1 MQTIRGARILL
12 ALKTSLAV
20 ALSWVVAQRMPGV
33 IDEYPYYAPL
43 GAISAMYPTVL
54 GSVRAGLQTVA
65 GIALGIMLAAG
76 VLLVGEPN
84 LVTVSVAVGLGVL
97 LAGIRRLGAGAEYVP
112 VGALFVLIV
121 GGQDAE
127 GFSAGFLVQMSVGVA
142 IGLIVNVTV
151 FPPLDFRT
159 ARLQLDRLQ
168 NVVVDY
174 LEDVSGELA
183 EPGTTGGR
191 DWRQRNHA
199 LVRITGEVRE
209 AVDESARS
217 ARGNPRMVLRRRR
230 RTAGSEDPGY
240 GSLLKLESV
249 IFHLRGFTDAVR
261 ELYDH
266 EQHDWLVPAALSAR
280 LAEAVQSAADA
291 VRAWA
296 DSEDPEE
303 AAERVR
309 SLVGRL
315 HSDLTDPS
323 RAEDRLVMAAAQDL
337 ARLVAVLDPPTA
349 PTAGSS
355 AVTRG

>member
-33 IDEYPYYAPL
+33 IDDYPYYAPL

-76 VLLVGEPN
+76 VLLIGDPN

-142 IGLIVNVTV
+142 IGLLVNVTV
-151 FPPLDFRT
+151 IPPLDFRT

-168 NVVVDY
+168 NVAVDY
-174 LEDVSGELA
+174 LEDVAGELA

-217 ARGNPRMVLRRRR
+217 ARGNPRMVLRRRHR
-230 RTAGSEDPGY
+230 AAASADPGY
-240 GSLLKLESV
+240 DSLLKLENV
-249 IFHLRGFTDAVR
+249 IFHLRGFTDALR

-296 DSEDPEE
+296 DDEDPEE

-315 HSDLTDPS
+315 HAELTDPS

>member
-43 GAISAMYPTVL
+43 GAISAMYPTVF
-54 GSVRAGLQTVA
+54 GSVRAGLQTVV
-65 GIALGIMLAAG
+65 GIALGIALAAG

-84 LVTVSVAVGLGVL
+84 LLTVAVAVGIGVL

-142 IGLIVNVTV
+142 IGLLVNALV

-168 NVVVDY
+168 GVVVDY
-174 LEDVSGELA
+174 LQDVAGELA
-183 EPGTTGGR
+183 EPGTTAGR
-191 DWRQRNHA
+191 DWQERNHA
-199 LVRITGEVRE
+199 LVQITAEVRE
-209 AVDESARS
+209 AVDESAQS
-217 ARGNPRMVLRRRR
+217 ARGNPRVVLRRRR
-230 RTAGSEDPGY
+230 RRTDPGY
-240 GSLLKLESV
+240 ASMLRLESV
-249 IFHLRGFTDAVR
+249 VFHLRGFTDALR

-266 EQHDWLVPAALSAR
+266 QGHDWVIPTTLSGR
-280 LAEAVQSAADA
+280 LAEAARSSADA
-291 VRAWA
+291 VQAWSA
-296 DSEDPEE
+296 GEDPEE

-315 HSDLTDPS
+315 SAELTDPS
-323 RAEDRLVMAAAQDL
+323 GAEGRLVITAAHDL

-349 PTAGSS
+349 PTEGSS
-355 AVTRG
+355 AVTRE

>member
-33 IDEYPYYAPL
+33 IDDYPYYAPL

-76 VLLVGEPN
+76 VLLVGDPN

-97 LAGIRRLGAGAEYVP
+97 LAGVRQLGAGAEYVP

-142 IGLIVNVTV
+142 IGLLVNVTV
-151 FPPLDFRT
+151 IPPLDFRT

-174 LEDVSGELA
+174 LEDVAGELA

-217 ARGNPRMVLRRRR
+217 ARGNPRMMLRRRR
-230 RTAGSEDPGY
+230 RPADSTDPGY
-240 GSLLKLESV
+240 DSLLKLENV

-266 EQHDWLVPAALSAR
+266 QQHDWLVPVALSAR

-315 HSDLTDPS
+315 HADLTDPS
-323 RAEDRLVMAAAQDL
+323 RAEDQLVMAAAQDL

>member
-1 MQTIRGARILL
+1 MHTIRGARILL

-33 IDEYPYYAPL
+33 IDDYPFYAPL

-65 GIALGIMLAAG
+65 GLALGILLAAG

-84 LVTVSVAVGLGVL
+84 LVTIAVAVGLGVL

-112 VGALFVLIV
+112 VAAVFVLIL

-127 GFSAGFLVQMSVGVA
+127 GYSAGFLVQMSVGVV
-142 IGLIVNVTV
+142 IGLLVNVTV

-168 NVVVDY
+168 GVVVDY
-174 LEDVSGELA
+174 LEDVAAELA
-183 EPGTTGGR
+183 EPGSTTGR
-191 DWRQRNHA
+191 DWQQRNHA

-217 ARGNPRMVLRRRR
+217 TRGNPRVVLRRRSR
-230 RTAGSEDPGY
+230 RTDPGY
-240 GSLLKLESV
+240 GSLVKLENV
-249 IFHLRGFTDAVR
+249 VFHLRGFTDALR

-266 EQHDWLVPAALSAR
+266 EGHEWAVPDALRDR

-291 VRAWA
+291 VQAWS
-296 DSEDPEE
+296 DGEDPEE

-309 SLVGRL
+309 SLVSRLGGDPMDPAEPLGRL
-315 HSDLTDPS
+315 AITAGH
-323 RAEDRLVMAAAQDL
+323 DL
-337 ARLVAVLDPPTA
+337 ARLVAVLDPPSA
-349 PTAGSS
+349 PPVGSS
-355 AVTRG
+355 AVTRT